1 MSLSLIDILISA
13 IADHL
18 LGAAKRDLKHEM
30 TKRVKEAL
38 GARSGRDTK
47 HEYIETEAVRK
58 I

>member
-1 MSLSLIDILISA
+1 MISA

-18 LGAAKRDLKHEM
+18 LGAAKRDSKHEM

-38 GARSGRDTK
+38 GARSGRGTK